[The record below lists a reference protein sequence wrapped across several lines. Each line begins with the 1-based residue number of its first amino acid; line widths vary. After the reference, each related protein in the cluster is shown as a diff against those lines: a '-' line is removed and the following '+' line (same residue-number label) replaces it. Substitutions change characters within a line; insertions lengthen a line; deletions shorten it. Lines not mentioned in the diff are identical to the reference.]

1 MKSDCNIIKDLLPLY
16 AEGLLTKESV
26 ALVEAHLKEC
36 HSCAEEL
43 SSLKNG
49 VLGNEKIKRG
59 ESDYLDQAAPLRIL
73 KKTLLMKKLQT
84 ILLTAFLVAALFTSA
99 FAALDAP
106 RFVPYSQ
113 ELLTLSEMPDSIVIS
128 FGDGVTDCRC
138 TPIYD
143 VDIGR
148 TVYQVEA
155 WNSIWDQ
162 YFTHANH
169 RTITVPRSGE
179 SPFAIYYVQ
188 NNGSEDVCIY
198 STDPLRVGA
207 EACAS
212 LTLGY
217 YLIGMGG
224 VIVLSV
230 VFWFVF
236 RKQDVIRQ
244 WVERILLIPISYL
257 VGHIAVL
264 HFRTT
269 TYAIQHDFP
278 LIIIIA
284 LLAYFA
290 LLLGHG
296 VIYLCV
302 EIKRCGSAT
311 DDRKQI

>member
-1 MKSDCNIIKDLLPLY
+1 MMTRECNIIWDLLPLY
-16 AEGLLTKESV
+16 VEHIASDETASYVEGHLAKCPACRAELEVMKATGDMPVKADV
-26 ALVEAHLKEC
+26 
-36 HSCAEEL
+36 
-43 SSLKNG
+43 
-49 VLGNEKIKRG
+49 
-59 ESDYLDQAAPLRIL
+59 APLRIL

-84 ILLTAFLVAALFTSA
+84 ILLTAFLVAALFTAA

-106 RFVPYSQ
+106 QFVPYSQ
-113 ELLTLSEMPDSIVIS
+113 ELLTLSEMPDNIVIS

-155 WNSIWDQ
+155 WSSLWDQ
-162 YFTHANH
+162 YFAHANH
-169 RTITVPRSGE
+169 RTITVSRSGE

-198 STDPLRVGA
+198 STNLLRVGA
-207 EACAS
+207 EASVS
-212 LTLGY
+212 LTPGY
-217 YLIGMGG
+217 YLIGVGG
-224 VIVLSV
+224 LIVIFVVL
-230 VFWFVF
+230 WFVF

-244 WVERILLIPISYL
+244 WMERVLLLPISYL

-278 LIIIIA
+278 LIIIIT
-284 LLAYFA
+284 LLVYFA
-290 LLLGHG
+290 LLLGHE
-296 VIYLCV
+296 VIYLFV
-302 EIKRCGSAT
+302 ETKRCGSAT